1 MNKRKNLKV
10 FRAKQDLTQAEMSGK
25 LNYSRSQY
33 ALIERG
39 DRDGTQAFWNNL
51 QTVFSVSDEEMWKL
65 MKKG

>member
-1 MNKRKNLKV
+1 MKKRKNLKV
-10 FRAKQDLTQAEMSGK
+10 FRAKQDLTQAEIADK

-51 QTVFSVSDEEMWKL
+51 QAVFNVSDEEMWKL

>member
-10 FRAKQDLTQAEMSGK
+10 FRAKHDLTQAEIAEK

-51 QTVFSVSDEEMWKL
+51 QAVFGVSDEEMWKL

>member
-1 MNKRKNLKV
+1 MKKRKNLKV
-10 FRAKQDLTQAEMSGK
+10 FRAKQDLTQAEFAKK

-39 DRDGTQAFWNNL
+39 DRNGTQAFWNTL
-51 QTVFSVSDEEMWKL
+51 QNIFNVPDAEMWEL